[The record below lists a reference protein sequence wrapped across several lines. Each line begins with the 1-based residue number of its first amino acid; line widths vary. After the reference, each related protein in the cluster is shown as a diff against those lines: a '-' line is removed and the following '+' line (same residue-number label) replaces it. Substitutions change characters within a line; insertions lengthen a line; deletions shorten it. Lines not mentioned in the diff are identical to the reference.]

1 MIDNRVINNAERTA
15 SSSLALSSDVHLQN
29 AESVGQGGAQSQL
42 ECRDVSA
49 PINANCNKLHSNV
62 LWYKM

>member
-15 SSSLALSSDVHLQN
+15 SSLSSDVHLQN

-49 PINANCNKLHSNV
+49 PIHNII
-62 LWYKM
+62 